1 MGQTIHP
8 NEASELSS
16 KDPETCVD
24 SFLSWRW
31 TYGARDPGW
40 RRRSAAGLVLELA
53 SKARAI
59 LERGGSVSGAHADEI
74 ASTLGCGV
82 VEGGQ
87 SGATSG
93 GKRVGAAE
101 VTKLERELREAE
113 TRERRAAEA
122 VARER
127 ARLEDLDRRR
137 SEARE
142 RLPAAEAELRGISL
156 ESRRLAERL
165 ARTKGKV
172 GR

>member
-1 MGQTIHP
+1 MGQAIHP
-8 NEASELSS
+8 SEASELSS

-40 RRRSAAGLVLELA
+40 RRRSAAG
-53 SKARAI
+53 
-59 LERGGSVSGAHADEI
+59 HA
-74 ASTLGCGV
+74 
-82 VEGGQ
+82 
-87 SGATSG
+87 GATSG

-101 VTKLERELREAE
+101 VTKLDRELREAE